1 MSNQLPTDYQAF
13 IHKSRYAKYFDGK
26 GRESYSE
33 TVARYMDNIVR
44 PVAGEDTYIDQ
55 LEQAILSLDVMPSMR
70 SLMTAGPAALR
81 DNTKVNQK
89 EIIKE
94 LGDVLFY
101 TTALANYFYSNLP
114 EVMETNMDKL
124 NDRAK
129 RGVIKGSGDN
139 R

>member
-1 MSNQLPTDYQAF
+1 MITQEDIDAF
-13 IHKSRYAKYFDGK
+13 SIVNVTPMEY
-26 GRESYSE
+26 SYWVE
-33 TVARYMDNIVR
+33 DKIVTQGDTR
-44 PVAGEDTYIDQ
+44 LIENTLGLVGEAGEVAEKVKKY
-55 LEQAILSLDVMPSMR
+55 
-70 SLMTAGPAALR
+70 LR
-81 DNTKVNQK
+81 DNTKVSQK
-89 EIIKE
+89 EIVKE

-124 NDRAK
+124 NDRVK